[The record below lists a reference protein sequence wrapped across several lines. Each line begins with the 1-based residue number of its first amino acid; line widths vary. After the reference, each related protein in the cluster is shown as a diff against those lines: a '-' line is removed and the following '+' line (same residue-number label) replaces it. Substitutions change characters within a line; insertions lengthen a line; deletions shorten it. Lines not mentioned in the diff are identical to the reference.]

1 MNLPTSISAAVNEW
15 LTPVFDADTQA
26 RIRDM
31 AENNAKELEESFIK
45 ILNLAPV
52 ACAA

>member
-1 MNLPTSISAAVNEW
+1 MNLPSHLISAVNEW
-15 LTPVFDADTQA
+15 LSPVFDTETQA
-26 RIRDM
+26 HIREM
-31 AENNAKELEESFIK
+31 AETNVKELEESFIK